1 MRIILLSFTFIFF
14 SCVDSS
20 QKKNDFSIQ
29 SISKID
35 TYIEDKILNN
45 QIPGTVILVKKNDKI
60 VHFKSYGY
68 SNFNKKIKFK
78 NNDIFRIASMTKIMT
93 SIAVLQ
99 LVEDN
104 KISLTDPIENFIPE
118 FKNLNVIESFDI
130 KDGTFTA
137 RPAKNK
143 ITLKHLLTHS
153 SGLTYGSYDDIPSH
167 SEIYSKAGII
177 ELFTTDSISQSENVK
192 KLASLPL
199 LFEPGESFKYGLNID
214 VVGHLIEIIS
224 GKSLSDYFKTFFFD
238 PLEMRDT
245 YFYIPES
252 KKKRLVPIQT
262 NIDGFWKIYDA
273 EKYDVDYPLKGKEFF
288 SGGAGLSS
296 TVTSFSKFLQ
306 MICDGGVYKNKR
318 IISSNIIES
327 LKENH
332 VEHLVEDLSHGLASG
347 ITTDLDVKKGFTGNT
362 GSIYWDGMFSTSFFI
377 DPSENLV
384 FLIFRQLQDTEDDV
398 HLIVEDLREIIQ
410 AEN

>member
-1 MRIILLSFTFIFF
+1 MRITTLFLIIITF
-14 SCVDSS
+14 SCVDNP
-20 QKKNDFSIQ
+20 QKKNDLSIQ

-35 TYIEDKILNN
+35 SYIEDKILNN
-45 QIPGTVILVKKNDKI
+45 QIPGAVILVKKNDKI

-68 SNFNKKIKFK
+68 SNYNKKIKFK

-118 FKNLNVIESFDI
+118 FKNLTVIESFNTN
-130 KDGTFTA
+130 DGTFTA

-177 ELFTTDSISQSENVK
+177 ELFTTDSISQSENIK

-224 GKSLSDYFKTFFFD
+224 GKSLSDYFKINFFD

-245 YFYIPES
+245 FFYIPES

-262 NIDGFWKIYDA
+262 NFDGFWKIYDA
-273 EKYDVDYPLKGKEFF
+273 EKYDVDFPLNGKEFY

-306 MICDGGVYKNKR
+306 MICDGGFYKNKR
-318 IISSNIIES
+318 IVSSNIIES

-332 VEHLVEDLSHGLASG
+332 VEHLVDNLSHGLASG
-347 ITTDLDVKKGFTGNT
+347 ITTDLDIKMGFTGNI
-362 GSIYWDGMFSTSFFI
+362 GSIYWDGMFSTSFFV

-384 FLIFRQLQDTEDDV
+384 FLVFRQLQDTEDET
-398 HLIVEDLREIIQ
+398 HLISEDIRALIQ
-410 AEN
+410 SEN

>member
-1 MRIILLSFTFIFF
+1 MLIRLLLGLSLIL
-14 SCVDSS
+14 SCADNT
-20 QKKNDFSIQ
+20 QKKNDLSKQ
-29 SISKID
+29 SINKID
-35 TYIEDKILNN
+35 SYVEEKISNN
-45 QIPGTVILVKKNDKI
+45 QIPGTVILVKKNNKI
-60 VHFKSYGY
+60 IHFKSYGY
-68 SNFNKKIKFK
+68 SNYNKKIKFK

-99 LVEDN
+99 LVEQN
-104 KISLTDPIENFIPE
+104 KISLYDPIENFIPE
-118 FKNLNVIESFDI
+118 FKNLTVLESFDT
-130 KDGTFTA
+130 KEGTFTA
-137 RPAKNK
+137 QPAKNK

-153 SGLTYGSYDDIPSH
+153 SGITYGTYDDIPSH
-167 SEIYSKAGII
+167 SEIYSRAGII
-177 ELFTTDSISQSENVK
+177 ELFTTDSILQSENVK

-224 GKSLSDYFKTFFFD
+224 GKNLSDYFKINFFD
-238 PLEMRDT
+238 PLEMQDS

-262 NIDGFWKIYDA
+262 NVDGFWKIYDA
-273 EKYDVDYPLKGKEFF
+273 EKYDVNYPLKGKDFF

-296 TVTSFSKFLQ
+296 TITSFSKFLQ
-306 MICDGGVYKNKR
+306 MICNGGVYKNKR
-318 IISSNIIES
+318 IVSSNIIES

-332 VEHLVEDLSHGLASG
+332 VEHLVKDLSHGLASG
-347 ITTDLDVKKGFTGNT
+347 ITTDLDIKMGFTGNT

-384 FLIFRQLQDTEDDV
+384 LLVFRQLQDTEDET
-398 HLIVEDLREIIQ
+398 HLIVEDIREILQ
-410 AEN
+410 TDN

>member
-1 MRIILLSFTFIFF
+1 MRNFIIFFSIIIF
-14 SCVDSS
+14 SCVDNS
-20 QKKNDFSIQ
+20 QKKNDLSIQ

-35 TYIEDKILNN
+35 SYIEEKITNN
-45 QIPGTVILVKKNDKI
+45 QIPGTVILVKKNDNI
-60 VHFKSYGY
+60 IHFKSYGY
-68 SNFNKKIKFK
+68 SDFKKKIKFK

-99 LVEDN
+99 LVEQN
-104 KISLTDPIENFIPE
+104 KISLSDPVEKFIPE
-118 FKNLNVIESFDI
+118 FKNLNVIESFNR
-130 KDGTFTA
+130 KDGTFTT
-137 RPAKNK
+137 RPAKK
-143 ITLKHLLTHS
+143 KLTLKHLLTHS
-153 SGLTYGSYDDIPSH
+153 SGLTYGSYDQITSH
-167 SEIYSKAGII
+167 SELYSKAGIV
-177 ELFTTDSISQSENVK
+177 ELFTTDSILQSENIK

-199 LFEPGESFKYGLNID
+199 LFEPGEFFNYGLNLD
-214 VVGHLIEIIS
+214 VVGHIIEIIS
-224 GKSLSDYFKTFFFD
+224 GKSLSDYFKINFYN

-245 YFYIPES
+245 FFYIPEP

-273 EKYDVDYPLKGKEFF
+273 EKYDVDYPLNGKVFF

-318 IISSNIIES
+318 IVSLNIIES

-347 ITTDLDVKKGFTGNT
+347 VITDLDIKRGFTGNI

-384 FLIFRQLQDTEDDV
+384 LLVFRQLQDTGDD
-398 HLIVEDLREIIQ
+398 HQIVEDIREIIQ
-410 AEN
+410 SEN

>member
-1 MRIILLSFTFIFF
+1 
-14 SCVDSS
+14 
-20 QKKNDFSIQ
+20 
-29 SISKID
+29 
-35 TYIEDKILNN
+35 
-45 QIPGTVILVKKNDKI
+45 
-60 VHFKSYGY
+60 
-68 SNFNKKIKFK
+68 
-78 NNDIFRIASMTKIMT
+78 MTKIMT

-104 KISLTDPIENFIPE
+104 KISLADPIENFIPE
-118 FKNLNVIESFDI
+118 FKNLTVIESFNT

-224 GKSLSDYFKTFFFD
+224 GKSLSDYFKINFFD

-273 EKYDVDYPLKGKEFF
+273 EKYDVDFPLKGKEFF

-296 TVTSFSKFLQ
+296 TVISFSKFLQ

-318 IISSNIIES
+318 IVSSNIIES

-332 VEHLVEDLSHGLASG
+332 VEHLVDNLSHGLASG
-347 ITTDLDVKKGFTGNT
+347 ITTDLDIKMGFTGNI
-362 GSIYWDGMFSTSFFI
+362 GSIYWDGMFSTSFFV

-384 FLIFRQLQDTEDDV
+384 FLVFRQLQDTEDET
-398 HLIVEDLREIIQ
+398 HLISEDIRALIQ
-410 AEN
+410 S